1 MHLKKS
7 NYKDI
12 NKTENIFLIKKF
24 QKKQNKEANNN
35 LIKSTVI
42 KLKTVNKNLVI
53 TMSFYKVQI
62 DQYITKISKIITDLK
77 LNYLKM
83 ITEKLK
89 TKIHNNIYE
98 KYQNHNYLICKIKIL
113 ILKVEIV

>member
-42 KLKTVNKNLVI
+42 K
-53 TMSFYKVQI
+53 
-62 DQYITKISKIITDLK
+62 
-77 LNYLKM
+77 
-83 ITEKLK
+83 
-89 TKIHNNIYE
+89 
-98 KYQNHNYLICKIKIL
+98 
-113 ILKVEIV
+113 